1 MVAKFFL
8 MGVALAL
15 CASTISLAQSDHKPD
30 AYGEP
35 TKAYLSQFKA
45 DVGRV
50 FVYERF
56 DVKGALV
63 QRDVKSISGSVLIN
77 SATERSINGVGY
89 RLRGLRACPT
99 ASVTYQAEEW
109 DCQKAA
115 NDYAA
120 AVYSRASVVLCKTLV
135 LKSEAGQQ
143 DPVSC
148 FALLGTGNAV
158 EPYTVYN
165 DDDAMVFLGLASI
178 GRNNAGKSLRP
189 DLELSDT
196 LGENFQ

>member
-1 MVAKFFL
+1 MAVA
-8 MGVALAL
+8 VAL
-15 CASTISLAQSDHKPD
+15 CASTTSFAQNVAQPD

-35 TKAYLSQFKA
+35 TKEYLLQFKA

-56 DVKGALV
+56 DVKGVLV
-63 QRDVKSISGSVLIN
+63 QRDAKSLSGPVLIKT
-77 SATERSINGVGY
+77 ATERSINGVGY

-99 ASVTYQAEEW
+99 AIVTYEAEKW
-109 DCQKAA
+109 DCEKAA
-115 NDYAA
+115 DDYAT
-120 AVYSRASVVLCKTLV
+120 AVYNRASVVLCKTLV
-135 LKSEAGQQ
+135 LKSEAGQR

-148 FALLGTGNAV
+148 FALLGAGNAV

-165 DDDAMVFLGLASI
+165 DDDAMVFLGLADI

-189 DLELSDT
+189 DLERSES
-196 LGENFQ
+196 LGENYR